1 MNLPLGNIRSLM
13 TEKIFSQIQVKC
25 VYDQCSKLFLIQNV
39 QKHEEKCEF
48 RVTKCPI
55 CQEKIAMNSLQGHLS
70 ENHATLI
77 SKQSTQ
83 FGYRIAVP
91 RVPNEDI
98 EATMIVDTGM
108 YYLLKNPYFFKFTF
122 LFFLSASFS

>member
-108 YYLLKNPYFFKFTF
+108 YYFFQNSHFFSIRSFSRFTF
-122 LFFLSASFS
+122 FS